1 MADNLKLRLSRCELQ
16 FISAISESPEAIQ
29 SFYQTWSSLQLDL
42 EESVKSQ
49 SVDQETL
56 ELAFQVASR
65 VEIFAERFSDL
76 FAAVDTLAVEFRNDL
91 DAIFSGLLIDESLST
106 HGMGLEEAPVRP
118 PRSSNTCAQY
128 IEPAYKWLLQNL
140 HNPYPTREDK
150 ASFLRH
156 TTSTKYDLDNWFVDA
171 RKRMGWN
178 SLRKSRFSNRR
189 VDIIDA
195 ATRFFIRPDAK
206 RPLDPCV
213 ELEFA
218 EIEARAKDLYSDK
231 FIESPLATKLDVAVK
246 DLTSDMKKQV
256 KDQKKRLKQADRL
269 KRDAAFYPS
278 PERSPGTSPER
289 HLQSQDDLS
298 QINTSQNSLN
308 LKRSS
313 PSSESDDSDN
323 TERPHK
329 RTRLDPSSSS
339 FDSAYLPSPAPSL
352 HEISDDC
359 GVLPSTMTP
368 LTVAPSLTIPT
379 KKRKRFLSDVSGQDG
394 PKRPQDSRVTPR
406 LQTSSDPFP
415 TSKAIPTFDEWYQN
429 TFTAAHRDI
438 PDAVSVKAP
447 DATTPLDIEIYNFS
461 PYHAQATL
469 SPAASLSD
477 SVITVATPITESDY
491 VCNAWF
497 ELDHCSFPELVSP
510 EVNSASINELV
521 LPFNLCHPSTDE
533 VVSQSILPLLD
544 WRDCSSLSQ
553 TAVSPPHGILRSN
566 SKSPDVMAFGLDL
579 TNSFT
584 GITYSLHSS
593 KEEKQMEPFAMQQ
606 RLSVLEAELA
616 ATPR

>member
-1 MADNLKLRLSRCELQ
+1 M
-16 FISAISESPEAIQ
+16 
-29 SFYQTWSSLQLDL
+29 FYQTWSNLQLDL
-42 EESVKSQ
+42 EEAVKSE
-49 SVDQETL
+49 SVDDVTL

-91 DAIFSGLLIDESLST
+91 DAVFSGLLIDESLIT
-106 HGMGLEEAPVRP
+106 QPGMGLEEAPVRS
-118 PRSSNTCAQY
+118 PRSSNTCPQY
-128 IEPAYKWLLQNL
+128 IEHAYKWLLRNL

-156 TTSTKYDLDNWFVDA
+156 TTSTKCDLDHWFVDA

-195 ATRFFIRPDAK
+195 ATRFFFQSDAK
-206 RPLDPCV
+206 RPLDPGV

-231 FIESPLATKLDVAVK
+231 FIESPLAIKLDVAVK
-246 DLTSDMKKQV
+246 DLTSDIKKQV
-256 KDQKKRLKQADRL
+256 KDQKKRLKQANRSM
-269 KRDAAFYPS
+269 RDALCYPS

-289 HLQSQDDLS
+289 NLHSQDDLC
-298 QINTSQNSLN
+298 QISIGQNNLN

-313 PSSESDDSDN
+313 SSSEPVDSDN
-323 TERPHK
+323 AERPHK

-339 FDSAYLPSPAPSL
+339 SDNACLPSPAPSL

-359 GVLPSTMTP
+359 GVLPSTVTP
-368 LTVAPSLTIPT
+368 LNVAPSLTIPS
-379 KKRKRFLSDVSGQDG
+379 KKRKRCLSDVGQDG
-394 PKRPQDSRVTPR
+394 PKRPPNSRVTPR
-406 LQTSSDPFP
+406 LQTASDPFP
-415 TSKAIPTFDEWYQN
+415 TSKAIPSFDEWYQN

-447 DATTPLDIEIYNFS
+447 DASTPLDIEIYNFA

-477 SVITVATPITESDY
+477 SVITVATPTTESDY
-491 VCNAWF
+491 MCNGRATFSWF
-497 ELDHCSFPELVSP
+497 EFDHCSFPELISP
-510 EVNSASINELV
+510 EVNPASNNELS
-521 LPFNLCHPSTDE
+521 LPFNFCDPSTDE
-533 VVSQSILPLLD
+533 VVSRSILPLLD

-553 TAVSPPHGILRSN
+553 TAVSPPHSILRSN

-579 TNSFT
+579 TNAFT
-584 GITYSLHSS
+584 GITYSLQSY
-593 KEEKQMEPFAMQQ
+593 KEEKQMEPFAMQP
-606 RLSVLEAELA
+606 RLSVLEGELA